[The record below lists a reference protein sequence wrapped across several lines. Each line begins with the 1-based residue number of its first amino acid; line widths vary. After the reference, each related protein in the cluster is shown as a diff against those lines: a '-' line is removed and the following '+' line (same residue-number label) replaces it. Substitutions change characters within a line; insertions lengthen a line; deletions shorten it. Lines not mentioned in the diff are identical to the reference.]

1 MEAALDIFRLMMRE
15 EISPELRQMGFK
27 GVQNA
32 LEGLPK

>member
-1 MEAALDIFRLMMRE
+1 METALDIVRLMTRE
-15 EISPELRQMGFK
+15 EIAPELRQMGFK